1 MGGGEVLEPVLFV
14 DVSSLAWRAFH
25 RNPREEAGLLSGF
38 LDLLPDVQKMAGT
51 KRTLF
56 VHDNG
61 IPGRG
66 EQLVL
71 WRKALLPTYKGNR
84 TDTAEKR
91 EERRRMQAQ
100 LKILVT
106 LLDAAGYGQLGI
118 PGVEADDIISILA
131 GKISR
136 LPKRICGDVVIYSGD
151 FDFCALLSETVRLIR
166 PSMIGGLEWCTPKDL
181 EEKYGVS
188 PEWYPFYKAL
198 VGDSSDC
205 VKGLPGCGPKKALEL
220 ISAGADPRYTW
231 AEQFPEVQ
239 AFEKFAELWP
249 EALQSYAVT
258 AMPTRA
264 GDVRGR
270 EKETDAAIFSAQA
283 FFLTKPL
290 SKRDDGPLVALLREH
305 HLGSLLPKRWNLISE
320 YSKPWPLPTE

>member
-1 MGGGEVLEPVLFV
+1 MLEPILLV

-38 LDLLPDVQKMAGT
+38 LDLLPEVQKMAGT

-61 IPGRG
+61 LPGIG

-84 TDTAEKR
+84 SDTAAKR

-100 LKILVT
+100 LKVLVE
-106 LLDAAGYGQLGI
+106 LLDALGYGQLGV
-118 PGVEADDIISILA
+118 PGVEADDIISILC
-131 GKISR
+131 GKISQ

-151 FDFCALLSETVRLIR
+151 FDFCALLSENVRLIR
-166 PSMIGGLEWCTPKDL
+166 PSIVGGMEWCTPKDL
-181 EEKYGVS
+181 EEKYGVT

-220 ISAGADPRYTW
+220 IAAGADPRYGW
-231 AEQFPEVQ
+231 SEQWPQVR
-239 AFEKFAELWP
+239 AFEKFADLWP
-249 EALQSYAVT
+249 EALASYAVT
-258 AMPTRA
+258 RMPSRA
-264 GDVRGR
+264 WDVTGR
-270 EKETDAAIFSAQA
+270 EKETDRAIVQAQA
-283 FFLTKPL
+283 FFRVSTLPQRCDGRAVQMFRQYGLGNLIPKRWHIISEYAKPW
-290 SKRDDGPLVALLREH
+290 
-305 HLGSLLPKRWNLISE
+305 LLPKE
-320 YSKPWPLPTE
+320 